1 MNPTNEEVSQDYKEM
16 WDGEFAQMY
25 WEAQSTGGQSKE
37 ETGNGNH

>member
-25 WEAQSTGGQSKE
+25 WEAHSISGLNKE
-37 ETGNGNH
+37 EIENGKH